1 MITRCFISLLF
12 LFLNFTGSAQKF
24 IALETYNVDS
34 LLLILP
40 GQQAEERVNT
50 LNNLAVSLSFIDY
63 EQSKQ
68 YADEALNLSTE
79 LNYVE
84 GMAAAFQNYGHIY
97 VYQGNYPQ
105 ALRDYLEALSR
116 YEKLDKKHTAG
127 WVCYHI
133 GKTHFLAKNFE
144 KTIEYANIGLDKF
157 RERTVGGILV
167 GDTKDTI
174 SMLQGVYLTYQY
186 LGMFEK
192 AVDLAL
198 KILEVKPKNDLGMSD
213 LMLLTFKIGHN
224 YLLVDETDSAKLY
237 FDKALAFPDANP
249 DIQALKYRTVK
260 WLGNL
265 YAKIGEIDT
274 AKFYLTKAYDWY
286 FKVGFLYWSLS
297 VSNDLGRITY
307 ENGEI
312 DIAENYFRQ
321 SERIFNE
328 IMTKNSL
335 YRYDSLKYIASFG
348 LELYFPLPH
357 RLWDEMMWILAKSMY
372 YKLYK
377 ISEENGNA
385 IEALKYHVAYFNA
398 TKTLNKLKLNRE
410 LIEIQ
415 TRHETERKDQEIG
428 RLSLENNLINQTIRT
443 QYWAGAAI
451 GVGLLSLVLISIVLY
466 RSRQQQKKTNIWLE
480 EKVQER
486 TLQLE
491 EAKTN
496 LENAFNELQSLD
508 VAKNSFLKL
517 ISHEIRTP
525 LNGIVGA
532 VHFLKDGLKKDTELG
547 EFVDML
553 DQSVD
558 RLESFSTTALI
569 ITQLQAHYQLNK
581 ENLMVKDLVTE
592 CITDKKTKAEQKGV
606 TINSVTT
613 DDTLNFDVDKILTK
627 RMISSIIDNAIKYS
641 PENEE
646 VRINSSKENN
656 KIIITFTDKSA
667 GFTEEAMKNLF
678 QPFGLGEEHY
688 DKNTGLSLKAAKL
701 IIEAHGGEI
710 EVKNQVDKGAFVR
723 LVFPA

>member
-1 MITRCFISLLF
+1 MKHLVVLLLVTIISLSQCF
-12 LFLNFTGSAQKF
+12 SQKF
-24 IALETYNVDS
+24 INLKTYNVDS

-40 GQQAEERVNT
+40 GQQAEERVNS
-50 LNNLAVSLSFIDY
+50 LNNLAVSLSFIDV
-63 EQSKQ
+63 ERSKQ
-68 YADEALNLSTE
+68 YADEAMDLSKE
-79 LNYVE
+79 LNNEE
-84 GMAAAFQNYGHIY
+84 GIADAFRNFGHIY
-97 VYQGNYPQ
+97 QCQGNYPQ
-105 ALRDYLEALSR
+105 AMRSYLEALSY
-116 YEKLDKKHTAG
+116 YEKLDKKLAVG
-127 WVCYHI
+127 RIYYEI
-133 GKTHFLAKNFE
+133 GETHLFARNFE
-144 KTIEYANIGLDKF
+144 KTIENAYKALDKY
-157 RERTVGGILV
+157 RERTEGGTRVGSV
-167 GDTKDTI
+167 RDTI
-174 SMLQGVYLTYQY
+174 SILQGFAITYQY
-186 LGMFEK
+186 MGLIQKSIEIFRKIIDVGTKNNFGMTE
-192 AVDLAL
+192 LT
-198 KILEVKPKNDLGMSD
+198 I
-213 LMLLTFKIGHN
+213 LTFRVGAN
-224 YLLVDETDSAKLY
+224 YLLIGETDSAKVY
-237 FDKALAFPDANP
+237 FEKALAFPDENP
-249 DIQALKYRTVK
+249 DIQAMQYRTRT
-260 WLGNL
+260 WLGLL
-265 YAKIGEIDT
+265 YSQIGEIDT
-274 AKFYLTKAYDWY
+274 AIFYLKKAYEWY
-286 FKVGFLYWSLS
+286 NKTGFLYWSMK
-297 VSNDLGRITY
+297 VSNDLGSIY
-307 ENGEI
+307 YKNNELN
-312 DIAENYFRQ
+312 IAENYFRQ
-321 SERIFNE
+321 SEQIFNE
-328 IMTKNSL
+328 MITMNSL
-335 YRYDSLKYIASFG
+335 IRYDSLKHIITFG
-348 LELYFPLPH
+348 LEVFYPMPH
-357 RLWDEMMWILAKSMY
+357 RLWERMMWIQVKSMY
-372 YKLYK
+372 YNLYQINEAK
-377 ISEENGNA
+377 KRKG
-385 IEALKYHVAYFNA
+385 EALKYYISYSAA
-398 TKTLNKLKLNRE
+398 KDTLSRFQRNRE
-410 LIEIQ
+410 IIEIH
-415 TRHETERKDQEIG
+415 TSYESERKDQEIG
-428 RLSLENNLINQTIRT
+428 GLIMENELNNQTIRT
-443 QYWAGAAI
+443 QYYGGAAI
-451 GVGLLSLVLISIVLY
+451 GVGLLSVIFISVVLY
-466 RSRQQQKKTNIWLE
+466 RSRQKQKKVNIWLE

-508 VAKNSFLKL
+508 IAKNSFLKL

-613 DDTLNFDVDKILTK
+613 DDTLNFHVDKILTK

-723 LVFPA
+723 LVFPG